1 MLTRLP
7 SWSVRANSGAWTPT
21 GIEPPRN
28 GESGVWMT
36 AGLSDCASIREIANT
51 PMIANNAHVVAKS
64 ARARRDD
71 TRPRV
76 PSAHARRTQSVLRQ
90 QVHRVARRWV
100 FVRVHGR
107 GWLGIDRPRL
117 DCLAGRRGDGE

>member
-7 SWSVRANSGAWTPT
+7 SWSVRANSGAWMPP

-28 GESGVWMT
+28 GECAVCT
-36 AGLSDCASIREIANT
+36 TCGLSDWPSIREIATT

-71 TRPRV
+71 TDPRV
-76 PSAHARRTQSVLRQ
+76 PLWYGALGVLA
-90 QVHRVARRWV
+90 VAAAS
-100 FVRVHGR
+100 G
-107 GWLGIDRPRL
+107 L
-117 DCLAGRRGDGE
+117 DATR